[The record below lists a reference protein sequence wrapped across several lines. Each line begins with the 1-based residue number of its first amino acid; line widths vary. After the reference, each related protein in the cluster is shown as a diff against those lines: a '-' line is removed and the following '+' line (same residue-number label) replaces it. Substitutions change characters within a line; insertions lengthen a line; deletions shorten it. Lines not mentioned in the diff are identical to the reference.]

1 MNKEKEEGMAIE
13 VFSRYEKKFLLD
25 EKTYRFIT
33 DRIGDYMVVD
43 KYNQDK
49 EFYNI
54 ANIYYDTPNDALI
67 RASIEKPVYKEK
79 LRLRSYGVPALSDK
93 VFLEIKKKYKGLVNK
108 RRTKLILSEAYD
120 LTLNGIKPQEAKH
133 INKQVLSEIE
143 YFLSMYDLQPK
154 VYLTYDRR
162 AYFATDDR
170 DFRVTFD
177 TNIRSRREDV
187 RLEAGNHGDL
197 LIGNDFWLMEV
208 KSSEAVPLWFTK
220 ILSEAEIYPTSF
232 SKYGTEY
239 KKNLIKEKNIKGD
252 NKICLPM
259 YLKQQIQQQQQAQS
273 CQREEHFSA

>member
-1 MNKEKEEGMAIE
+1 M
-13 VFSRYEKKFLLD
+13 
-25 EKTYRFIT
+25 
-33 DRIGDYMVVD
+33 
-43 KYNQDK
+43 
-49 EFYNI
+49 
-54 ANIYYDTPNDALI
+54 
-67 RASIEKPVYKEK
+67 
-79 LRLRSYGVPALSDK
+79 PALSDK

-273 CQREEHFSA
+273 CQRVEHFSA

>member
-1 MNKEKEEGMAIE
+1 MAIE

-143 YFLSMYDLQPK
+143 YFLSLYDLQPK